1 MCEVRLTG
9 YSPQDRPGL
18 AALVTDVLREYGDTS
33 DPVLDVDLAAPEQH
47 YRHIWVLKAEG
58 TVVGSVA
65 ITPPEDGTTTLKRMY
80 LRPEQ
85 RGQGWG
91 RRLLEAALHEAQRVG
106 CHTILLDTT
115 DRQHAARRLY
125 DRAGFRLITKEEGVV
140 HYAKTLSPPGAR
152 R

>member
-1 MCEVRLTG
+1 MCELRLTG

-18 AALVTDVLREYGDTS
+18 AALVTDVLREHGDAF

-47 YRHIWVLKAEG
+47 YRRIWVLKAEG

-65 ITPPEDGTTTLKRMY
+65 ITPPDDGTTTLKRMY
-80 LRPEQ
+80 LRPER

-91 RRLLEAALHEAQRVG
+91 RRLLEAALREAQRVG

-115 DRQHAARRLY
+115 NRQYAARLLY
-125 DRAGFRLITKEEGVV
+125 ERAGFRLITEGEGVV